1 MLTGAR
7 RLVRH
12 LTHHRTTR
20 VTTEGKRF
28 LFFTLAVGVAAIN
41 TGNNLFYL
49 LLAMMLSIVLM
60 SGMMAEYSLRRL
72 SVHRHLPDLVMVG
85 EPIAAT
91 VVVENRPSGLPSF
104 SLQLWDVMGEQE
116 IDRGVTIRELMPGT
130 RRLLSYPLIATKR
143 GQLRFEGV
151 RIGTSFPFGLFLKKA
166 YYPLSGSVLVAP
178 EIHPIEGVLLQSVST
193 IGQDGSL
200 HRRGQ
205 GHDLYNL
212 RQYQTGDDSR
222 AIHWLSTA
230 RTSKLMVRETE
241 ADDQRRVTL
250 VLSTQAPA
258 SHDGEFEAALSM
270 AASMACDLD
279 SRGYRVRLQIGDDAA
294 FSFGQGEEHLMR
306 SLGRLALCERT
317 EPNGATIRLSDVDG
331 GAGDDAGATVLIL
344 PWRIGVDFQ
353 PDVIV
358 SESLLRGIPH
368 AV

>member
-12 LTHHRTTR
+12 LTRHRTTR
-20 VTTEGKRF
+20 VTAEGKRF

-72 SVHRHLPDLVMVG
+72 SAHRHLPDLVMVG
-85 EPIAAT
+85 EPVAAT

-104 SLQLWDVMGEQE
+104 SLQLWDVMGGQE
-116 IDRGVTIRELMPGT
+116 IDRGVAIRQLMPGT
-130 RRLLSYPLIATKR
+130 RRLVSYPLIATKR
-143 GQLRFEGV
+143 GRLQFEGV

-241 ADDQRRVTL
+241 AEDQRRVTV

-258 SHDGEFEAALSM
+258 SYETEFEAAVSM
-270 AASMACDLD
+270 AASLLCDLD
-279 SRGYRVRLQIGDDAA
+279 SRGYRVRLQIGGDAVS
-294 FSFGQGEEHLMR
+294 SFGQGEDHLTR
-306 SLGRLALCERT
+306 LLGRLAVCERT
-317 EPNGATIRLSDVDG
+317 EPNGGTIRLTDAEG
-331 GAGDDAGATVLIL
+331 GVGDDVGATVLIV
-344 PWRIGVDFQ
+344 PWGVGVDFQ

-358 SESLLRGIPH
+358 SEAMLRGAQH